1 MSFLLKKCTK
11 NGQNPYFWSKLPEK
25 LSFLPENDDC
35 TQIPSVELAE
45 ATFIRFPENIFQI
58 ARHFFQKSV
67 IFGALYLAI

>member
-1 MSFLLKKCTK
+1 MVKIPIF
-11 NGQNPYFWSKLPEK
+11 GQNCPKNFR
-25 LSFLPENDDC
+25 FLPENDDC

-45 ATFIRFPENIFQI
+45 ATFIRFPKNIFQI